1 MNLQRIRVLAGK
13 EFARLLRNPPALM
26 AVGLLILMA
35 FLLTIDNPP
44 SGRPAAK
51 ADPRL
56 AGCWIVYWEDD
67 GFIPWLRKGGDGA
80 AAKKPRHPVR
90 FVPVDRAPLH
100 DGRVAY
106 PPGLNCAI
114 EWRLLDDG
122 VRPVTLVGNGSDEVR
137 VAETSRWL
145 LTAALQFYGRV
156 EVAESSRRLPV
167 PPDRRT
173 GGLLGGIDLSGPQ
186 AQAMVGAMLLF
197 SVQFFACCALFVS
210 FTSHERERG
219 ILQALALTTA
229 SVGEILAAKYL
240 FHLALSAVA
249 SATMVCILK
258 PAYAGQ
264 GGWWLLWLPVWLFN
278 SIGLLAV
285 ATLVAASARTQT
297 AASLFGFCYLM
308 GVGIV
313 FALSKNFP
321 AFGWVRSVMFE
332 NYGFLTHH
340 ALLGAG
346 STDGRGVAAVLLWGT
361 LHSAVLA
368 TLLLA
373 VAVWIFRRRGWRA
386 A

>member
-1 MNLQRIRVLAGK
+1 MKLQRIRVLAGK

-35 FLLTIDNPP
+35 FLLTIDNS
-44 SGRPAAK
+44 SGQRAAK
-51 ADPRL
+51 PDPRL

-67 GFIPWLRKGGDGA
+67 GFIPWLRRGGDGLA
-80 AAKKPRHPVR
+80 PKRPRIPVR
-90 FVPVDRAPLH
+90 FIEIDRAPVR
-100 DGRVAY
+100 DGRIAY
-106 PPGLNCAI
+106 PPGLACAI
-114 EWRLLDDG
+114 EWRRLDG
-122 VRPVTLVGNGSDEVR
+122 AVRPVTWLGNGNDEVP
-137 VAETSRWL
+137 VAEASRWL
-145 LTAALQFYGRV
+145 LAAALQFYGKVDV
-156 EVAESSRRLPV
+156 EESTRRLPA
-167 PPDRRT
+167 PPGRRS

-229 SVGEILAAKYL
+229 SVGEILVAKYL

-249 SATMVCILK
+249 SAAMIWILK
-258 PAYAGQ
+258 PEYANQ
-264 GGWWLLWLPVWLFN
+264 GAWWLLWLPAWLFN

-285 ATLVAASARTQT
+285 ATLVSASARTQT
-297 AASLFGFCYLM
+297 TASLFGFCYLM
-308 GVGIV
+308 SVGIV

-321 AFGWVRSVMFE
+321 AFGWVRSIMFE

-346 STDGRGVAAVLLWGT
+346 STDGRSVAGVLLWGT

-368 TLLLA
+368 TFLLA
-373 VAVWIFRRRGWRA
+373 LAVWVFRKRGWRA
-386 A
+386 S